1 MSLFEEINLETS
13 IHPKDT
19 GEEITFSI
27 SIEMLQDTLMKN
39 YQMKGCGP
47 AMNDIDLQDWI
58 DVYENEIKDL
68 DIDKIIK
75 SNNIKFYEVTNR
87 FYSLKICY

>member
-1 MSLFEEINLETS
+1 MDEEINCWRTS
-13 IHPKDT
+13 VHPEDNSDGT
-19 GEEITFSI
+19 TLSI

-47 AMNDIDLQDWI
+47 TMNDIDLQDWI

-75 SNNIKFYEVTNR
+75 DADIKFFEVTNQL
-87 FYSLKICY
+87 YTLKICY